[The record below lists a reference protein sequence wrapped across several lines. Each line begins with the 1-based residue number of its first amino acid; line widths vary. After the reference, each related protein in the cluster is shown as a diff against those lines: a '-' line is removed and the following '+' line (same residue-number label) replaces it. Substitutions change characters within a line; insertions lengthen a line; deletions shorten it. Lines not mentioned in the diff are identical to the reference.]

1 MPEYFFSSVPHIST
15 LNIHFPN
22 LRSLTKTKK
31 NRLKKSI
38 HYWVTWIIT
47 NTECEK
53 TYKKVKPQS
62 VYSLMTII
70 RPWLKLD
77 MTEYYK
83 SWDYN
88 GRAGRENSTIAL
100 MPQAAFITYNLPD
113 SPSLERVMFRAGFCS
128 EVAALTDLS
137 LQTWHL
143 QLIPCN

>member
-31 NRLKKSI
+31 KNRLKKSI

-47 NTECEK
+47 NTECKK

-70 RPWLKLD
+70 RP
-77 MTEYYK
+77 
-83 SWDYN
+83 
-88 GRAGRENSTIAL
+88 
-100 MPQAAFITYNLPD
+100 
-113 SPSLERVMFRAGFCS
+113 
-128 EVAALTDLS
+128 
-137 LQTWHL
+137 
-143 QLIPCN
+143 